1 MKVYRSV
8 KEGRGK
14 EKKERY
20 EEEGTGGV
28 RQGIGGWERGDKEWE
43 GKGRRRRE
51 VWTPALTPIDT
62 SVWNVLSNCLHVHV
76 RHTLLTCG
84 TASYR
89 YSTASTYTVAAY
101 RSALVGRD
109 TVTLQQKAPQYFRN
123 YNAALVY
130 LNVGMKK

>member
-28 RQGIGGWERGDKEWE
+28 RQGIGGCERGDKEGE

-51 VWTPALTPIDT
+51 VWTPAFTPRYQW
-62 SVWNVLSNCLHVHV
+62 VELLSNCLHVNV

-130 LNVGMKK
+130 LNVGMK